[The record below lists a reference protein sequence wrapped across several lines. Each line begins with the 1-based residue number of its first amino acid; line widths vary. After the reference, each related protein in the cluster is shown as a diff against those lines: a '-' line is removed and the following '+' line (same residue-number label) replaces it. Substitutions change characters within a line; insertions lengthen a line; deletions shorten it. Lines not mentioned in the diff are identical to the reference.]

1 MKNKYIVRLT
11 EVERQRLEE
20 LIYKGKAATY
30 RRTRAQILLWID
42 EGCLGLQLMDKEV
55 AETVG
60 ANQSTVSRLCQRCV
74 EEEKLLQGK
83 FECEASITKKHF
95 ASIIRTPL

>member
-60 ANQSTVSRLCQRCV
+60 ANQSTVSRLRQRCV
-74 EEEKLLQGK
+74 EEENYFRGNLNVRRQLQR
-83 FECEASITKKHF
+83 SI
-95 ASIIRTPL
+95 SRQL